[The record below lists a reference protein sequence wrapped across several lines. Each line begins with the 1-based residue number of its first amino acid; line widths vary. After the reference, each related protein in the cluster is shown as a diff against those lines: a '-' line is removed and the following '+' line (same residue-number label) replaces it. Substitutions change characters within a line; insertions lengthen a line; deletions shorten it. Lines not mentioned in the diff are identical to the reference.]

1 MAMMILRRLAAGL
14 VLLFVVATVV
24 FLAMQLVPGDPAR
37 LILTGTGATPTE
49 EAVQKLRDEMGL
61 NLPLWQQYLNYLASI
76 LNGSL
81 GTSAQD
87 GEPVIEHISQRLP
100 RTLQLV
106 LTATVVSVIC
116 GVALGAAAARRG
128 GWFDRLTL
136 LATSFAVA
144 VPSYVA
150 AVVLVY
156 VVGVQWKLLP
166 SGGYTAPDRDFGAF
180 VESLVLPVI
189 ALSIGFT
196 GIIAR
201 MTRSAVLGISNQEWV
216 RTGRAVGN
224 RESAVFRKHVLRN
237 SLSPVLTVTAL
248 QLGAMLGGTVIIE
261 RVFSWPGL
269 SGLLIDGVTSRDYPL
284 VQGIVLVIA
293 GLFILINIVVDV
305 AYGFLDPRGRTQ

>member
-1 MAMMILRRLAAGL
+1 MAIMILRRLAAGV

-49 EAVQKLRDEMGL
+49 DAVQQLREELGL
-61 NLPLWQQYLNYLASI
+61 NLPLWQQYLHFLGDI
-76 LNGSL
+76 VGGTL
-81 GTSAQD
+81 GTSVQD
-87 GEPVIEHISQRLP
+87 SQPVITHIAQRLP

-106 LTATVVSVIC
+106 LTATAVSVIC
-116 GVALGAAAARRG
+116 GVAVGALAARRG
-128 GWFDRLTL
+128 GFIDRATL
-136 LATSFAVA
+136 VLTSFAVA

-156 VVGVQWKLLP
+156 LVGVQLKWLP
-166 SGGYTAPDRDFGAF
+166 SGGYTAPDRDFGEF
-180 VESLVLPVI
+180 MQSLTLPVV

-196 GIIAR
+196 GIVAR
-201 MTRSAVLGISNQEWV
+201 MTRSSVLAVSNQEWV
-216 RTGRAVGN
+216 RTGRSVGN
-224 RESAVFRKHVLRN
+224 REGTVFRKHVLRN
-237 SLSPVLTVTAL
+237 SLSPVLSVTAL
-248 QLGAMLGGTVIIE
+248 QLGGLLGGTVIIE

-269 SGLLIDGVTSRDYPL
+269 SGLLIEGVTSRDYPM

-293 GLFILINIVVDV
+293 GIFILINIAVDI

>member
-1 MAMMILRRLAAGL
+1 MAFMILRRLAAGV

-49 EAVQKLRDEMGL
+49 EAVQSLREEMGL
-61 NLPLWQQYLNYLASI
+61 NLPLWEQYLRFLGDI
-76 LNGSL
+76 VGGTL
-81 GTSAQD
+81 GTSVQD
-87 GEPVIEHISQRLP
+87 GEPVISHIAQRLP

-116 GVALGAAAARRG
+116 GIALGALAARRG
-128 GWFDRLTL
+128 GLVDRATL
-136 LATSFAVA
+136 LLTSFAVA

-156 VVGVQWKLLP
+156 FVGVQLKWLP
-166 SGGYTAPDRDFGAF
+166 SGGYTPPERDFGDF
-180 VESLVLPVI
+180 VQSLVLPVI

-196 GIIAR
+196 GIVAR
-201 MTRSAVLGISNQEWV
+201 MTRSSVLAVSNQEWV
-216 RTGRAVGN
+216 RTGRSIGN
-224 RESAVFRKHVLRN
+224 REATVFRKHVLRN
-237 SLSPVLTVTAL
+237 SLSPVLSVTAL
-248 QLGAMLGGTVIIE
+248 QLGGLLGGTVIIE

-269 SGLLIDGVTSRDYPL
+269 SGLLIEGVTSRDYPM

-293 GLFILINIVVDV
+293 GIFILINIAVDI